1 MSNRSEFLCEYASR
15 LLGRDLTE
23 EEKALVS
30 AETSRRGMQ
39 ILVAGFDSKPKKT
52 ASKPKPKP
60 KVKDKDIEA
69 IVKEESK
76 NEE

>member
-15 LLGRDLTE
+15 WLGRALTE
-23 EEKALVS
+23 EEAALVS
-30 AETSRRGMQ
+30 AETSRRAVQ
-39 ILVAGFDSKPKKT
+39 ILCEGFSAKPKKS

-60 KVKDKDIEA
+60 KAKDKDIEA
-69 IVKEESK
+69 VVKEESK